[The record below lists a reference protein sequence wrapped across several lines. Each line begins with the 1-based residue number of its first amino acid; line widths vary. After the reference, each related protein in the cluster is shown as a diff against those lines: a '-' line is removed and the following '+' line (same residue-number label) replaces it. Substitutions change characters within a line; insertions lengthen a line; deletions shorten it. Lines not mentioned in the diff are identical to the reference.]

1 MKTVMRFVYTA
12 LAATVFASAAGAE
25 PVCVVCSGPDQTYTC
40 SVSDAAGGSVRA
52 SSMFCMQ
59 HIADE
64 HNHASCAAVKTQSC
78 EGQPKVYIAN
88 DVETAGIARQNEP
101 GSPHQAETNEK
112 APTLVDV
119 TKETVQQSG
128 ATVKKA
134 GEKIGEAGQT
144 VGEAIK
150 SSGQAV
156 GDAAKKT
163 WRCIGSGLKEC

>member
-1 MKTVMRFVYTA
+1 MKSVLRGA
-12 LAATVFASAAGAE
+12 ISACVLFGSGAVSAE
-25 PVCVVCSGPDQTYTC
+25 PVCIVCSGPDQTYACT
-40 SVSDAAGGSVRA
+40 VSDAAGAPVRA
-52 SSMFCMQ
+52 SSMFCMR

-64 HNHASCAAVKTQSC
+64 HNHASCAAVKAQNC
-78 EGQPKVYIAN
+78 EGQSKVYIAD
-88 DVETAGIARQNEP
+88 DVETAGIAPLIPP
-101 GSPHQAETNEK
+101 GQAEQTTEEEK
-112 APTLVDV
+112 PPTLIGV

-128 ATVKKA
+128 ETVKKA

-150 SSGQAV
+150 NSGQAV